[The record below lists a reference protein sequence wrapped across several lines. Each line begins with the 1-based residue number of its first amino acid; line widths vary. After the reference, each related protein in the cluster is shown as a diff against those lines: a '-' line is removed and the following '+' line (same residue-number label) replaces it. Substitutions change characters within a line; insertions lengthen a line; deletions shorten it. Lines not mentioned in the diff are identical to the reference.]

1 MKKRNFVLSVLLTLS
16 TLLFAVPV
24 DKERAKDMAK
34 LFLQKQ
40 IVAGGQNRAPQNL
53 RLDEVDVSQY
63 DGKLFVFN
71 TASGGFVVVS
81 ANDIAYPI
89 LGYSDEN
96 SLKSEN
102 IPSNVK
108 AWLDLY
114 ANEIQMAVDSG
125 VVQSEDVMKAWS
137 NIESYSNAAVIV
149 SPLILTR
156 WNQSPYYN
164 DLCPMDNAKNERTVT
179 GCVAT
184 AMAQVLK
191 YWEYPINGNG
201 SHSYTHTHGQ
211 QSADFANT
219 TYDWSNMP
227 LELLS
232 TSSDTEKAAVS
243 QLMYHCGVSVEM
255 DYGVA
260 STGGSGAFTISSKSN
275 TTHCAEYALREYWGY
290 KPTLQGLQKAKYSDK
305 DWKTMLKD
313 DLKAGRP
320 IIYSGHGDGGHCFV
334 CDGYNEDEYFH
345 FNWGW
350 GGLYDGYFLLN
361 ALAPGSGGIG
371 SGGGT
376 YNNDQQAIFGVESL
390 RSIDGDE
397 SAKDLHLAS
406 TISLSSSEI
415 AYKEGFSVSASIKN
429 GATEGFVG
437 DLGLALYDSGLEL
450 LTIIDVQDTTISA
463 GGTIDCTFGT
473 EGWSEL
479 VAGLYYAAIYSKTAN
494 GEWKSIGGGSYRN
507 MVQFRIKTD
516 PCAGNIVYECDF
528 ENELL
533 GWNFLKADGINT
545 GFVVDTAMK
554 YQGEKAL
561 YVSPDG
567 GKTAGYTQDNDKGYV
582 SVAYKK
588 IYLEAGQY
596 NISYNY
602 LRHLKYLD
610 VDQDDMRVAI
620 VPNTNEINALD
631 YYDTNLSFLKNYS
644 YSTSRS
650 EIISW
655 TSTSSN
661 FTVNNT
667 GVYCLLFCI
676 MVNDYDGGQ
685 KGIAFDNIK
694 IKQLEELKYR
704 ETLEGVLFE
713 WTGGYTGY
721 RIYWYDRCDYDYKYD
736 TLEVNSYL
744 IPYTKLRKAV
754 YDNNIYY
761 FSVTPFCDNG
771 QNGNSMTT
779 WFTVNTEPFPL
790 DTCPAVPENLKLVK
804 TDTSLVFKWQGKPGV
819 YDFKYGTNS
828 YGCSFIDTIN
838 SLVDTT
844 FTLNYEAFRNSI
856 DKRSSSFYFFVRGI
870 CENDTSIWKRYG
882 SFSIQWPDA
891 CSSDICWAKPCDFY
905 AQNTSEGIMLTW
917 QGNAN
922 KYEIECRSEDEY
934 YRRGNIYE
942 YNDSNY
948 VRFMANDSMY
958 VIPYGVLSDTL
969 YYIRVRAIC
978 GNDTSIWTDYI
989 SAYNINFGE
998 YCIPFYDLCGP
1009 NTLCTYGSYSN
1020 PYSNKK
1026 TLDYRQK
1033 DWDESYYKGYN
1044 YEKGYRYGVYANY
1057 NGYNSTYYRSRHTIC
1072 FEGEVDP
1079 RCDSLLTTVP
1089 PGEKYSMRLG
1099 NWYNGEGESVTYTH
1113 KIDSGYRLILLLKY
1127 AVVLQDPSHTSKE
1140 NPHFT
1145 LEILDENNQLL
1156 DSECLFADFAADK
1169 NAEGWKNAVNAHE
1182 PTSEEFRNIVW
1193 KDWTTI
1199 GVNLSDLSQYGDRT
1213 IKIRLTTKD
1222 CTKGQHFGYAY
1233 FTLQCTSADMAGV
1246 KCAERPLYFEVA
1258 EGFKYRWYLMDDT
1271 TKTSVWNQRRFEVA
1285 ELDTNSY
1292 HVDMISLEND
1302 ACFYT
1307 LNAYTLPRMPESK
1320 AEYKLTP
1327 HNCVNEVSFENK
1339 SEVYKIMLDGS
1350 HMLDSRVVIDSVI
1363 WDFGVYGKSIEE
1375 NPKIVI
1381 PNEGDTFTISLRTVA
1396 NGCYH
1401 FEQFEI
1407 KVPAIRDTATS
1418 AHRYLCEG
1426 DTLLYCGRE
1435 YYRDGIY
1442 VDTFARS
1449 YGCDSV
1455 HTLTVEYLVPEYKYY
1470 TDTICEED
1478 LPYKFLGKDYNV
1490 TGVYQH
1496 HDPSTLG
1503 CDTIIHELTLTVLPS
1518 LVVTIDSLGEFTR
1531 DDTKIDLSY
1540 HITKGVF
1547 TGYKIDFSAKAESN
1561 GFVDI
1566 AVNDS
1571 TNKNISIAMPSAAMP
1586 GVYTADVIFYNHDC
1600 KEVIVPIEFTLVLY
1614 SKPKSQ
1620 ATFDVA
1626 PHDCVNEIFIT
1637 NDSKVYRHYTTD
1649 SVVLD
1654 LNTPIDSVFWDFGIY
1669 GTSTE
1674 FTPKLIVPNEGDTFT
1689 VKLRTIAGL
1698 YKDEV
1703 EYVLEVPAIEEKI
1716 TYLYAEICR
1725 GSKYVYEGVEYTA
1738 EGEHT
1743 TSSGKT
1749 IYGCDSTH
1757 ILVISY
1763 LQPQIEE
1770 LYDTICF
1777 GDLPYNF
1784 YNQECQET
1792 GEYVYTVNAVG
1803 GCDSITYKLNLY
1815 VYEKLVVELNELAE
1829 ICGDDPNFTIPY
1841 TLSQGKVS
1849 DVQLHFNQFSLNA
1862 GFENFSSETNSVNEI
1877 TVTIPDS
1884 VRPDTYAVDVIFSN
1898 HGCETVTLPLE
1909 FMVLY
1914 PSSVIGQRWND
1925 FLSVKNEHYNGGYIF
1940 TDYQWYLNDKP
1951 IEGYKATQIYEYG
1964 KELDFEGE
1972 YRVLLTREDDGKSIM
1987 SCAFIPIKYNEDEY
2001 TELSTLVYSNQIVVA
2016 NASHAAKAKMYNVS
2030 GICVGD
2036 YDFEAGYN
2044 DVKMP
2049 SETGVYT
2056 MQIVYDTEQVQIIRI
2071 VVRQ

>member
-16 TLLFAVPV
+16 ALLFAVPV
-24 DKERAKDMAK
+24 DKERAKDVAK

-40 IVAGGQNRAPQNL
+40 IVKGGHNRVPQNL
-53 RLDEVDVSQY
+53 RLDEVNVSQY
-63 DGKLFVFN
+63 AGKLFVFN
-71 TASGGFVVVS
+71 TESGGFVVVS
-81 ANDIAYPI
+81 ANDVAYPI

-96 SLKSEN
+96 SLKAEN

-114 ANEIQMAVDSG
+114 AKEIQMAVDSG
-125 VVQSEDVMKAWS
+125 VVQSEDVMKAWG
-137 NIESYSNAAVIV
+137 NVESYSNAAVIV

-156 WNQSPYYN
+156 WNQSPLYN
-164 DLCPMDNAKNERTVT
+164 NLCPYDSEKNERTVT

-191 YWEYPINGNG
+191 YWDYPVTGNG
-201 SHSYTHTHGQ
+201 DYSYKHTLGTQ
-211 QSADFANT
+211 FADFGAT
-219 TYDWSNMP
+219 TYDWANMP
-227 LELLS
+227 LELTAAS
-232 TSSDTEKAAVS
+232 TDAQVAAVS

-255 DYGVA
+255 DYGV
-260 STGGSGAFTISSKSN
+260 SSSGAFTISSKSN

-290 KPTLQGLQKAKYSDK
+290 KPTLQGLQKAQYNDA
-305 DWKTMLKD
+305 DWKKMLKD

-320 IIYSGHGDGGHCFV
+320 IIYSGYGDGGHCFV

-350 GGLYDGYFLLN
+350 GGMYDGYFLLN
-361 ALAPGSGGIG
+361 ALAPGTGGTG
-371 SGGGT
+371 SGSGS
-376 YNNDQQAIFGVESL
+376 YNNDQQAIFGLEPM

-429 GATEGFVG
+429 GATEGFSG

-463 GGTIDCTFGT
+463 GETIDCTFGT

-479 VAGLYYAAIYSKTAN
+479 VAGLYYGAIYSKTAG

-516 PCAGNIVYECDF
+516 PCAGNMVYECDF

-554 YQGEKAL
+554 YQGDKAL

-567 GKTAGYTQDNDKGYV
+567 GRTAGYTQDNDKGYV

-588 IYLEAGQY
+588 IYLEAGNY
-596 NISYNY
+596 NRSWNYYSY
-602 LRHLKYLD
+602 LSYLD
-610 VDQDDMRVAI
+610 IDQDYCKIAI
-620 VPNTNEINALD
+620 VPANNEINPLD
-631 YYDTNLSFLKNYS
+631 YYEYNPSFLQNYVTS
-644 YSTSRS
+644 YTYSTNRT
-650 EIISW
+650 SW
-655 TSTSSN
+655 GSSSSD
-661 FTVNNT
+661 FTV
-667 GVYCLLFCI
+667 
-676 MVNDYDGGQ
+676 VNSGNYYLVFTFLATD
-685 KGIAFDNIK
+685 KTSNRIGIAIDNVSIVRK
-694 IKQLEELKYR
+694 EELKYK

-713 WTGGYTGY
+713 WTGGYSEY
-721 RIYWYDRCDYDYKYD
+721 RIRWYETCDYDYQYD
-736 TLEVNSYL
+736 TLTINKYL
-744 IPYTKLRKAV
+744 IPYTQLRKA
-754 YDNNIYY
+754 IYGSSMFRFY
-761 FSVTPFCDNG
+761 VTPICENG
-771 QNGNSMTT
+771 QLGNTQNISFNVKTA
-779 WFTVNTEPFPL
+779 PFPT
-790 DTCPAVPENLKLVK
+790 DTCPAVPQNLKLEK
-804 TDTSLVFKWQGKPGV
+804 TDTSLVFTWQGNPSA
-819 YDFKYGTNS
+819 YDLKYGINS
-828 YGCSFIDTIN
+828 NGCSFFDTIN

-844 FTLNYEAFRNSI
+844 YNLNYEVFRHHI
-856 DKRSSSFYFFVRGI
+856 DDGNSSFYFFVRGI
-870 CENDTSIWKRYG
+870 CENDTTIWQRYG
-882 SFSIQWPDA
+882 SFSIQWPDG
-891 CSSDICWAKPCDFY
+891 CFSDICWAKPCNLY
-905 AQNTSEGIMLTW
+905 AQNTGEGIMLTW
-917 QGNAN
+917 RGNAN

-934 YRRGNIYE
+934 YKRGDKYSNV
-942 YNDSNY
+942 DSNY
-948 VRFMANDSMY
+948 VRFIANDSIY
-958 VIPYGVLSDTL
+958 TIPYDVLSDTL
-969 YYIRVRAIC
+969 YHFRVRAIC
-978 GNDTSIWTDYI
+978 GNDTSIWSDYI

-1009 NTLCTYGSYSN
+1009 NTLCTYGSYSY

-1033 DWDESYYKGYN
+1033 DWAESYYK
-1044 YEKGYRYGVYANY
+1044 YENGRRYGVYRSY
-1057 NGYNSTYYRSRHTIC
+1057 TGWNSTYYRSRHTIC

-1113 KIDSGYRLILLLKY
+1113 KIDSGYKLILLLKY
-1127 AVVLQDPSHTSKE
+1127 AVVLQDPSHESRE

-1145 LEILDENNQLL
+1145 LEILDENDQLL
-1156 DSECLFADFAADK
+1156 DSECLYADFAADK
-1169 NAEGWKNAVNAHE
+1169 NAEGWKNAVNVHE

-1199 GVNLSDLSQYGDRT
+1199 GVNLSDLSQYGDRV

-1233 FTLQCTSADMAGV
+1233 FTLQCTSADMMGV

-1271 TKTSVWNQRRFEVA
+1271 TKTSVWDKRRFEVA

-1302 ACFYT
+1302 ACYYT
-1307 LNAYTLPRMPESK
+1307 MNAYTLPRMPESK

-1327 HNCVNEVSFENK
+1327 HDCKNEVSFENK
-1339 SEVYKIMLDGS
+1339 SFVYKIMLNGT
-1350 HMLDSRVVIDSVI
+1350 HELDSRVVIDSVI
-1363 WDFGVYGKSIEE
+1363 WDFGKYGKSLED
-1375 NPKIVI
+1375 NPKIVV
-1381 PNEGDTFTISLRTVA
+1381 PNEGDTFNITLRTVA

-1401 FEQFEI
+1401 VNEI
-1407 KVPAIRDTATS
+1407 EVKVPAIRDTATV

-1426 DTLLYCGRE
+1426 DTLLYYGRE
-1435 YYRDGIY
+1435 YYSDGVY

-1470 TDTICEED
+1470 VDTICEEE
-1478 LPYKFLGKDYNV
+1478 LPYKFFDKDYNI

-1496 HDPSTLG
+1496 HVPSTLG

-1531 DDTKIDLSY
+1531 DDAKVDLSY
-1540 HITKGVF
+1540 HVTKGVF

-1566 AVNDS
+1566 VVNDS
-1571 TNKNISIAMPSAAMP
+1571 TNKNISIPLPKGAMP
-1586 GVYTADVIFYNHDC
+1586 GVYTADVIFYNNDC

-1620 ATFDVA
+1620 ATFDIA
-1626 PHDCVNEIFIT
+1626 PHDCVNEVFIT
-1637 NDSKVYRHYTTD
+1637 NGSEVYRHYTAD

-1654 LNTPIDSVFWDFGIY
+1654 PKTPIDSVFWDFGVY

-1674 FTPKLIVPNEGDTFT
+1674 FTPRLVVPNEGDTFT

-1716 TYLYAEICR
+1716 TYLYAEICE
-1725 GSKYVYEGVEYTA
+1725 GSKYIYEGVEYT
-1738 EGEHT
+1738 EVGEHT

-1777 GDLPYNF
+1777 GDLPYEF
-1784 YNQECQET
+1784 YGQKCNSS
-1792 GEYVYTVNAVG
+1792 GEYRHTLKAVG
-1803 GCDSITYKLNLY
+1803 GCDSITCILNLY
-1815 VYEKLVVELNELAE
+1815 VHEKLIIELDELAE
-1829 ICGDDPNFTIPY
+1829 ICGDDANFVIPY
-1841 TLSQGKVS
+1841 TISQGS
-1849 DVQLHFNQFSLNA
+1849 FSSGELRFNQFALDA
-1862 GFENFSSETNSVNEI
+1862 GFKNIIGFDGGEI
-1877 TVTIPDS
+1877 VVAIPDS
-1884 VRPDTYAVDVIFSN
+1884 VRPDFYAVDIIFDN
-1898 HGCETVTLPLE
+1898 YGCETVTLPLE
-1909 FMVLY
+1909 FTVLY

-1925 FLSVKNEHYNGGYIF
+1925 FLSVRNAQYNGGYTF
-1940 TDYQWYLNDKP
+1940 TDYQWYLNDEP
-1951 IEGYKATQIYEYG
+1951 IDGYKATQIYEYG
-1964 KELDFEGE
+1964 KELDFDGE

-1987 SCAFIPIKYNEDEY
+1987 SCAFIPTKYNEDEY
-2001 TELSTLVYSNQIVVA
+2001 TELSTLVYSNQIIVA
-2016 NASHAAKAKMYNVS
+2016 NASHVAKAKMYNVS
-2030 GICVGD
+2030 GICVGE
-2036 YDFEAGYN
+2036 YDFVVGDN

-2049 SETGVYT
+2049 SESGVYT
-2056 MQIVYDTEQVQIIRI
+2056 MQIVYDADKVQIVRI

>member
-16 TLLFAVPV
+16 ALLFAVPV
-24 DKERAKDMAK
+24 DKERAKDVAK

-40 IVAGGQNRAPQNL
+40 VAIGGQKRAPQKL
-53 RLDEVDVSQY
+53 SLEEVTVSQY

-81 ANDIAYPI
+81 ANDVAYPI

-96 SLKSEN
+96 SLKAEN

-114 ANEIQMAVDSG
+114 AKEIQMAVDSG

-137 NIESYSNAAVIV
+137 NVESYSNAAVIV

-156 WNQSPYYN
+156 WNQSPLYN
-164 DLCPMDNAKNERTVT
+164 NLCPMDNAKNERTVT

-191 YWEYPINGNG
+191 YWDYPVTGNG
-201 SHSYTHTHGQ
+201 DYSYNHTLGTQ
-211 QSADFANT
+211 FADFGVT
-219 TYDWSNMP
+219 TYDWANMP
-227 LELLS
+227 LELTATS
-232 TSSDTEKAAVS
+232 TDAQVAAVA

-255 DYGVA
+255 DYGVS

-275 TTHCAEYALREYWGY
+275 STHCAEYALREYWGY
-290 KPTLQGLQKAKYSDK
+290 KPTLQGLQKAKYSDA
-305 DWKTMLKD
+305 DWKKMLKD

-320 IIYSGHGDGGHCFV
+320 IIYSGYGDGGHCFV

-350 GGLYDGYFLLN
+350 GGMYDGYFLLN

-376 YNNDQQAIFGVESL
+376 YNNDQQAIFGVEPL

-406 TISLSSSEI
+406 TMSLSSSEI
-415 AYKEGFSVSASIKN
+415 SYTEGFSVSASIKN
-429 GATEGFVG
+429 GATEGFSG

-463 GGTIDCTFGT
+463 GGTIDCEFGT

-479 VAGLYYAAIYSKTAN
+479 VAGLYYAAIYSKTAG

-516 PCAGNIVYECDF
+516 PCAGNMVYECDF
-528 ENELL
+528 ESELL
-533 GWNFLKADGINT
+533 GWTFAKAEGINS

-561 YVSPDG
+561 YVSPNG
-567 GKTAGYTQDNDKGYV
+567 GKTAGYAQDNDKGYV

-588 IYLEAGQY
+588 IYLEAGTYRRIWYYQ
-596 NISYNY
+596 SY
-602 LRHLKYLD
+602 LKYLD
-610 VDQDDMRVAI
+610 IDQDYCKFAI
-620 VPNTNEINALD
+620 VPANNEINPLD
-631 YYDTNLSFLKNYS
+631 YYEYNPSFLQNYV
-644 YSTSRS
+644 
-650 EIISW
+650 
-655 TSTSSN
+655 TSSTYSSN
-661 FTVNNT
+661 YNYWLSAASDFTVTNAGNYYL
-667 GVYCLLFCI
+667 VF
-676 MVNDYDGGQ
+676 VF
-685 KGIAFDNIK
+685 IATDKIINQIGMAIDNISIIRK
-694 IKQLEELKYR
+694 EEIKYR

-713 WTGGYTGY
+713 WTGGYSEY
-721 RIYWYDRCDYDYKYD
+721 RIYWYDYCDYKNQYD
-736 TLEVNSYL
+736 TLDVNSYL

-754 YDNNIYY
+754 YNTGMFY
-761 FSVTPFCDNG
+761 FYVTPICENG
-771 QNGNSMTT
+771 QQGNSLYISGLN
-779 WFTVNTEPFPL
+779 VKTEPFPL
-790 DTCPAVPENLKLVK
+790 DTCPAVPQNLKLEK
-804 TDTSLVFKWQGKPGV
+804 TDTSLVFTWQGNSGI
-819 YDFKYGTNS
+819 YDFKYGISSN
-828 YGCSFIDTIN
+828 GCSFIDTIN
-838 SLVDTT
+838 SLSDTT
-844 FTLNYEAFRNSI
+844 YSLNYDAFSNYI
-856 DKRSSSFYFFVRGI
+856 DKRNSSFYFFVRGI
-870 CENDTSIWKRYG
+870 CYNDTSIWQRYG
-882 SFSIQWPDA
+882 SFSVQWPDG
-891 CSSDICWAKPCDFY
+891 CSSDVCWAKPCNLY
-905 AQNTSEGIMLTW
+905 AQNTGEGIMLTW
-917 QGNAN
+917 RGNAN

-934 YRRGNIYE
+934 YRRGNKYSSV
-942 YNDSNY
+942 DSNY
-948 VRFMANDSMY
+948 VRFIANDSIY
-958 VIPYGVLSDTL
+958 TISYGVLSDTL
-969 YYIRVRAIC
+969 YHIRVRAIC
-978 GNDTSIWTDYI
+978 GNDTSIWSDYI

-1020 PYSNKK
+1020 PYSNQK

-1033 DWDESYYKGYN
+1033 DWDESYSGSY
-1044 YEKGYRYGVYANY
+1044 YRQGV
-1057 NGYNSTYYRSRHTIC
+1057 NGHTSYRSRHTIC

-1127 AVVLQDPSHTSKE
+1127 AVVLQDPSHESRE

-1145 LEILDENNQLL
+1145 LEILDENYQLL
-1156 DSECLFADFAADK
+1156 DSECLYADFAADK

-1199 GVNLSDLSQYGDRT
+1199 GVNLSDLSQYGDRV

-1222 CTKGQHFGYAY
+1222 CTRGQHFGYAY

-1271 TKTSVWNQRRFEVA
+1271 TKTSVWDQRRFEVA

-1302 ACFYT
+1302 ACYYT
-1307 LNAYTLPRMPESK
+1307 MNAYTLPRMPESK

-1327 HNCVNEVSFENK
+1327 HDCKNEVSFENK
-1339 SEVYKIMLDGS
+1339 SFVYKIMLNGT
-1350 HMLDSRVVIDSVI
+1350 HELDSRVVIDSVI
-1363 WDFGVYGKSIEE
+1363 WDFGVYGKSLEE
-1375 NPKIVI
+1375 NPKIVV
-1381 PNEGDTFTISLRTVA
+1381 PNEGDTFNIKLRTVA
-1396 NGCYH
+1396 NGCQH
-1401 FEQFEI
+1401 IEEI
-1407 KVPAIRDTATS
+1407 EVKVPAIRDTATV

-1426 DTLLYCGRE
+1426 DTLLYYGRE
-1435 YYRDGIY
+1435 YYSDGVY

-1470 TDTICEED
+1470 VDTICEEE
-1478 LPYKFLGKDYNV
+1478 LPYKFFDKDYNV

-1496 HDPSTLG
+1496 HVPSTLG

-1518 LVVTIDSLGEFTR
+1518 LLVTIDSLGEFTR
-1531 DDTKIDLSY
+1531 DDAKVDLSY
-1540 HITKGVF
+1540 HVTKGAF
-1547 TGYKIDFSAKAESN
+1547 TGYKIDFSTKAESN

-1566 AVNDS
+1566 IVNDS
-1571 TNKNISIAMPSAAMP
+1571 TNKNISIPLPKGAMS
-1586 GVYTADVIFYNHDC
+1586 GVYTANVIFYNHDC
-1600 KEVIVPIEFTLVLY
+1600 SEVIVPIEITLVLY

-1620 ATFDVA
+1620 ATFDIA
-1626 PHDCVNEIFIT
+1626 PHDCVNEVFIT
-1637 NDSKVYRHYTTD
+1637 NDSKVYRHYTSD

-1654 LNTPIDSVFWDFGIY
+1654 LNTPIDSVFWDFGVY

-1674 FTPKLIVPNEGDTFT
+1674 FTPRLVVPNEGDTFT

-1698 YKDEV
+1698 YKDEI
-1703 EYVLEVPAIEEKI
+1703 EYELKVPAIEEKI
-1716 TYLYAEICR
+1716 TYLYAEICK
-1725 GSKYVYEGVEYTA
+1725 GSKYIYEGVAYTE

-1743 TSSGKT
+1743 TSRGKT

-1757 ILVISY
+1757 ILVITY

-1784 YNQECQET
+1784 YNQECHET

-1815 VYEKLVVELNELAE
+1815 VYEKLIVELNDLAE

-1841 TLSQGKVS
+1841 TLSQGKIS
-1849 DVQLHFNQFSLNA
+1849 DIQLQFNQISLNA
-1862 GFENFSSETNSVNEI
+1862 GFENFSSEINSINEI
-1877 TVTIPDS
+1877 IVSIPDS
-1884 VRPDTYAVDVIFSN
+1884 VRPDFYAVDIIFNN

-1909 FMVLY
+1909 FTVLY

-1925 FLSVKNEHYNGGYIF
+1925 FLSVKNEEYNGGYTF
-1940 TDYQWYLNDKP
+1940 TDYQWYLNDAP

-1972 YRVLLTREDDGKSIM
+1972 YRVLLTRADDGKSIM
-1987 SCAFIPIKYNEDEY
+1987 SCPFIPVRYNEDEY
-2001 TELSTLVYSNQIVVA
+2001 TELSTLVFANQIVVA
-2016 NASHAAKAKMYNVS
+2016 NASHAADVKMYNVA
-2030 GICVGD
+2030 GICVGT
-2036 YDFEAGYN
+2036 YAFEVGYN

-2049 SETGVYT
+2049 SEAGVYT
-2056 MQIVYDTEQVQIIRI
+2056 MQVVYNSDKIQVIRI

>member
-1 MKKRNFVLSVLLTLS
+1 MKKRTLLLSVLLTLS
-16 TLLFAVPV
+16 ALLFAVPV
-24 DKERAKDMAK
+24 DRERAKDVAK

-40 IVAGGQNRAPQNL
+40 IVNGGQNRAPQKL
-53 RLDEVDVSQY
+53 SLDEVNVSQY

-71 TASGGFVVVS
+71 TASGGFIVVS
-81 ANDIAYPI
+81 ANDVAYPI

-96 SLKSEN
+96 TLKAES

-125 VVQSEDVMKAWS
+125 VVQSDEVMKAWS
-137 NIESYSNAAVIV
+137 NVESYSNAAVIV

-156 WNQSPYYN
+156 WNQSPLYN
-164 DLCPMDNAKNERTVT
+164 NLCPYDSAKNERTVT

-191 YWEYPINGNG
+191 YWDYPVTGNG
-201 SHSYTHTHGQ
+201 DYSYKHTLGTQ
-211 QSADFANT
+211 YADFAAT
-219 TYDWSNMP
+219 TYDWANMP
-227 LELLS
+227 LELTSAS
-232 TSSDTEKAAVS
+232 TDAQVAAVS

-255 DYGVA
+255 DYAVS

-376 YNNDQQAIFGVESL
+376 YNNDQQAIFGVEPL

-397 SAKDLHLAS
+397 SAKDLYLAS

-429 GATEGFVG
+429 GAAEGFVG

-479 VAGLYYAAIYSKTAN
+479 VAGLYYAAIYSKTAG

-567 GKTAGYTQDNDKGYV
+567 GKTAGYTQDNDRGYV

-754 YDNNIYY
+754 YGNNIYY

-870 CENDTSIWKRYG
+870 CENDTSIWQRYG
-882 SFSIQWPDA
+882 SFSVQWPDA

-969 YYIRVRAIC
+969 YHIRVRAIC

-1145 LEILDENNQLL
+1145 LEILDENDQLL

-1302 ACFYT
+1302 DCFYT

-1363 WDFGVYGKSIEE
+1363 WDFGVYGKSLEE
-1375 NPKIVI
+1375 NPKIVL
-1381 PNEGDTFTISLRTVA
+1381 PNEGDTFNIKLRTVA
-1396 NGCYH
+1396 NGCQH
-1401 FEQFEI
+1401 IEEI
-1407 KVPAIRDTATS
+1407 EVKVPAIRDTITYAT
-1418 AHRYLCEG
+1418 RRIYEG
-1426 DTLLYCGRE
+1426 DTLWYCGKE
-1435 YYRDGIY
+1435 YYYEGEY

-1449 YGCDSV
+1449 YGCDSI
-1455 HTLTVEYLVPEYKYY
+1455 HILTVEYIETFRKP
-1470 TDTICEED
+1470 T
-1478 LPYKFLGKDYNV
+1478 
-1490 TGVYQH
+1490 
-1496 HDPSTLG
+1496 
-1503 CDTIIHELTLTVLPS
+1503 S
-1518 LVVTIDSLGEFTR
+1518 L
-1531 DDTKIDLSY
+1531 
-1540 HITKGVF
+1540 
-1547 TGYKIDFSAKAESN
+1547 
-1561 GFVDI
+1561 
-1566 AVNDS
+1566 
-1571 TNKNISIAMPSAAMP
+1571 
-1586 GVYTADVIFYNHDC
+1586 
-1600 KEVIVPIEFTLVLY
+1600 
-1614 SKPKSQ
+1614 
-1620 ATFDVA
+1620 ATFDVS
-1626 PHDCVNEIFIT
+1626 PHDCQNEIFIT
-1637 NDSKVYRHYTTD
+1637 NESKVYHYYTED

-1654 LNTPIDSVFWDFGIY
+1654 LKTPIDSIFWDFGVY

-1674 FTPKLIVPNEGDTFT
+1674 VTPKLIIPNEGDTFT
-1689 VKLRTIAGL
+1689 VKLRTVVGVF
-1698 YKDEV
+1698 ESV
-1703 EYVLEVPAIEEKI
+1703 FEYELQVPAIGDVI
-1716 TYLYAEICR
+1716 TYLYAEICK
-1725 GSKYVYEGVEYTA
+1725 GSKYVYEGKEYED
-1738 EGEHT
+1738 EGEYIISQDT
-1743 TSSGKT
+1743 T
-1749 IYGCDSTH
+1749 IYGCDSTYM
-1757 ILVISY
+1757 LAVSYVQPEVVEVIDS
-1763 LQPQIEE
+1763 
-1770 LYDTICF
+1770 ICF
-1777 GDLPYNF
+1777 ADLPYEF
-1784 YNQECQET
+1784 YGEKLMQS
-1792 GEYVYTVNAVG
+1792 GEYEHTFFAIN
-1803 GCDSITYKLNLY
+1803 GCDSITYKLNLFIR
-1815 VYEKLVVELNELAE
+1815 ERLVVELNELAE
-1829 ICGDDPNFTIPY
+1829 ICGDDDNFVIPY
-1841 TLSQGKVS
+1841 TISQGGFS
-1849 DVQLHFNQFSLNA
+1849 SGELHFNQFALNA
-1862 GFENFSSETNSVNEI
+1862 GFENIVDFTGDEVV
-1877 TVTIPDS
+1877 VTIPDS
-1884 VRPDTYAVDVIFSN
+1884 VRPDTYAVDVVFN
-1898 HGCETVTLPLE
+1898 NYACETVTLPLE
-1909 FMVLY
+1909 FTVLY

-1925 FLSVKNEHYNGGYIF
+1925 FLSVKNAQYNGGYTFI
-1940 TDYQWYLNDKP
+1940 DYQWYLNDEP
-1951 IEGYKATQIYEYG
+1951 IDGYKATQIYEYG

-1987 SCAFIPIKYNEDEY
+1987 SCAFTPIKYD
-2001 TELSTLVYSNQIVVA
+2001 
-2016 NASHAAKAKMYNVS
+2016 
-2030 GICVGD
+2030 
-2036 YDFEAGYN
+2036 
-2044 DVKMP
+2044 
-2049 SETGVYT
+2049 
-2056 MQIVYDTEQVQIIRI
+2056 
-2071 VVRQ
+2071 

>member
-16 TLLFAVPV
+16 ALLFAVPV
-24 DKERAKDMAK
+24 DKERAKDVAK

-40 IVAGGQNRAPQNL
+40 IVKGGQNRAPQNL
-53 RLDEVDVSQY
+53 RLEEVNVSQY

-81 ANDIAYPI
+81 ANDVSYPI

-125 VVQSEDVMKAWS
+125 VVQSDDVMKAWS

-156 WNQSPYYN
+156 WNQSPLYN
-164 DLCPMDNAKNERTVT
+164 NLCPYDSAKNERTVT

-191 YWEYPINGNG
+191 YWDYPTMGNG
-201 SHSYTHTHGQ
+201 DYSYKHTLGTQ
-211 QSADFANT
+211 FADFAAT
-219 TYDWSNMP
+219 TYDWANMP
-227 LELLS
+227 LELTSAS
-232 TSSDTEKAAVS
+232 TDAEVAAVS

-255 DYGVA
+255 DYGVS

-275 TTHCAEYALREYWGY
+275 STHCAEYALREYWGY

-305 DWKTMLKD
+305 DWKKMLKD

-320 IIYSGHGDGGHCFV
+320 IIYSGYGDGGHCFV

-376 YNNDQQAIFGVESL
+376 YNNDQQAIFGVEPL

-397 SAKDLHLAS
+397 SAKDLHLVS

-429 GATEGFVG
+429 GAAEGFSG

-479 VAGLYYAAIYSKTAN
+479 VAGLYYAAIYSKTTD

-507 MVQFRIKTD
+507 MVQFRVGIQEICTESTL
-516 PCAGNIVYECDF
+516 IYECDF
-528 ENELL
+528 ESELL
-533 GWNFLKADGINT
+533 GWTFAKAAGINT
-545 GFVVDTAMK
+545 GFAVGSANK

-561 YVSPDG
+561 YISPDG
-567 GKTAGYTQDNDKGYV
+567 GQSTGYTQDGDSGYV

-588 IYLEAGQY
+588 IYLEAG
-596 NISYNY
+596 SYY
-602 LRHLKYLD
+602 YSYKMYRKLAFSYLD
-610 VDQDDMRVAI
+610 IFNDNDRYNVAI
-620 VPNTNEINALD
+620 VSADNKIEPLSHYESTPSFWNKYIWRDYWNTNSSDWN
-631 YYDTNLSFLKNYS
+631 YYS
-644 YSTSRS
+644 YSNRS
-650 EIISW
+650 FSISKSGNYYLVHSFSA
-655 TSTSSN
+655 TDTITN
-661 FTVNNT
+661 TT
-667 GVYCLLFCI
+667 GVI
-676 MVNDYDGGQ
+676 
-685 KGIAFDNIK
+685 IDNIV
-694 IKQLEELKYR
+694 ITKQHPIDLQLTMT
-704 ETLEGVLFE
+704 ETLEGCLFK
-713 WTGGYTGY
+713 WKGGYPEY
-721 RIYWYDRCDYDYKYD
+721 RISWYTDCSSTKRD
-736 TLEVNSYL
+736 TLDVNSYL
-744 IPYTKLRKAV
+744 IPYAKLRDIAV
-754 YDNNIYY
+754 GVNDLY
-761 FSVTPFCDNG
+761 FSVSVDCSENKKISDYGYFYPK
-771 QNGNSMTT
+771 
-779 WFTVNTEPFPL
+779 TEPFPN
-790 DTCPAVPENLKLVK
+790 DTCPVVPKNLKLVK
-804 TDTSLVFKWQGKPGV
+804 TDTSLVFSWQGNTRI
-819 YDFKYGTNS
+819 YDFKYGTDS
-828 YGCSFIDTIN
+828 YGCSWIDTIN
-838 SLVDTT
+838 SLADTT
-844 FTLNYEAFRNSI
+844 YTLKLDHAFYKKYSG
-856 DKRSSSFYFFVRGI
+856 SSLYFFVRGI
-870 CENDTSIWKRYG
+870 CENDTSLWKRYG
-882 SFSIQWPDA
+882 SFSISYPSA
-891 CSSDICWAKPCDFY
+891 CSSDTCWARPCNLS
-905 AQNTSEGIMLTW
+905 AQNTPQGIMLFW
-917 QGNAN
+917 RGNAN
-922 KYEIECRSEDEY
+922 KYEIACYSEDAY
-934 YRRGNIYE
+934 YRRGSQDTLYKFI
-942 YNDSNY
+942 
-948 VRFMANDSMY
+948 ATDSMY
-958 VIPYGVLSDTL
+958 VVPFGVLPDTL
-969 YYIRVRAIC
+969 YHFKVRAIC
-978 GNDTSIWTDYI
+978 DKDTSLWSSEYK

-998 YCIPFYDLCGP
+998 YCIPFYDLYGP

-1033 DWDESYYKGYN
+1033 DWDESYYRRSD
-1044 YEKGYRYGVYANY
+1044 GYRYGID
-1057 NGYNSTYYRSRHTIC
+1057 GYTYYRSRHTIC

-1169 NAEGWKNAVNAHE
+1169 NATGWNNAVNAHE
-1182 PTSEEFRNIVW
+1182 PTKEEFRNIVW

-1199 GVNLSDLSQYGDRT
+1199 GVNLSDLSQYGDRE

-1246 KCAERPLYFEVA
+1246 KCAERPLFFEVA

-1271 TKTSVWNQRRFEVA
+1271 TKTSVWDKRRFEVA

-1363 WDFGVYGKSIEE
+1363 WDFGVYGKSLED
-1375 NPKIVI
+1375 NPKITI
-1381 PNEGDTFTISLRTVA
+1381 PNEGDTFNITLRTVA

-1401 FEQFEI
+1401 VNEI
-1407 KVPAIRDTATS
+1407 EVKVPAIRDTITYAT
-1418 AHRYLCEG
+1418 RRIYEG
-1426 DTLLYCGRE
+1426 DTLWYCGKE
-1435 YYRDGIY
+1435 YYYEGEY
-1442 VDTFARS
+1442 VDTFARN
-1449 YGCDSV
+1449 YGCDSI
-1455 HTLTVEYLVPEYKYY
+1455 HILTVEYIETFRKP
-1470 TDTICEED
+1470 T
-1478 LPYKFLGKDYNV
+1478 
-1490 TGVYQH
+1490 
-1496 HDPSTLG
+1496 
-1503 CDTIIHELTLTVLPS
+1503 S
-1518 LVVTIDSLGEFTR
+1518 L
-1531 DDTKIDLSY
+1531 
-1540 HITKGVF
+1540 
-1547 TGYKIDFSAKAESN
+1547 
-1561 GFVDI
+1561 
-1566 AVNDS
+1566 
-1571 TNKNISIAMPSAAMP
+1571 
-1586 GVYTADVIFYNHDC
+1586 
-1600 KEVIVPIEFTLVLY
+1600 
-1614 SKPKSQ
+1614 
-1620 ATFDVA
+1620 ATFNVS
-1626 PHDCVNEIFIT
+1626 PHDCQNEIFIT
-1637 NDSKVYRHYTTD
+1637 NESKVYHYYTED

-1654 LNTPIDSVFWDFGIY
+1654 LKTPIDSIFWDFGVY

-1674 FTPKLIVPNEGDTFT
+1674 VTPKLIIPNEGDTFT
-1689 VKLRTIAGL
+1689 VKLRTVVGVF
-1698 YKDEV
+1698 ESV
-1703 EYVLEVPAIEEKI
+1703 FEYELQVPAIGDVI
-1716 TYLYAEICR
+1716 TYLYAEICK
-1725 GSKYVYEGVEYTA
+1725 GSKYVYDGKEYED
-1738 EGEHT
+1738 EGEYIISQDT
-1743 TSSGKT
+1743 T
-1749 IYGCDSTH
+1749 IYGCDSTYM
-1757 ILVISY
+1757 LAVSYVQPEVVEVIDSV
-1763 LQPQIEE
+1763 
-1770 LYDTICF
+1770 CF
-1777 GDLPYNF
+1777 GDLPYEF
-1784 YNQECQET
+1784 YGEKLMQS
-1792 GEYVYTVNAVG
+1792 GEYEHTFFAIN
-1803 GCDSITYKLNLY
+1803 GCDSITYKLNLFIR
-1815 VYEKLVVELNELAE
+1815 ERLVVELNELAE
-1829 ICGDDPNFTIPY
+1829 ICGDDANFVIPY
-1841 TLSQGKVS
+1841 TISQGGFS
-1849 DVQLHFNQFSLNA
+1849 SGELHFNQFALNA
-1862 GFENFSSETNSVNEI
+1862 GFENVADFTGDEVV
-1877 TVTIPDS
+1877 VTIPDS
-1884 VRPDTYAVDVIFSN
+1884 VRPDTYAVDVVFN
-1898 HGCETVTLPLE
+1898 NYACETVTLPLE
-1909 FMVLY
+1909 FTVLY

-1925 FLSVKNEHYNGGYIF
+1925 FLSVKNAQYNGGYTF
-1940 TDYQWYLNDKP
+1940 TDYQWYLNDEP
-1951 IEGYKATQIYEYG
+1951 IDGYKATQIYEYG

-1987 SCAFIPIKYNEDEY
+1987 SCAFTPIKYDENEY
-2001 TELSTLVYSNQIVVA
+2001 TELSTLVYTNQIVVA

-2030 GICVGD
+2030 GICVGE
-2036 YDFEAGYN
+2036 YDFEVGYN

-2056 MQIVYDTEQVQIIRI
+2056 MQVVYDTEQVQIIRI